1 MDQNIMEQLRALR
14 ENQAAVKQLMS
25 SPDGQKLLAMLTED
39 GGTKL
44 KQATESAENGNTAD
58 VVHMIAE
65 IMQTKEGS
73 ALIQRLSTKAN
84 IK

>member
-44 KQATESAENGNTAD
+44 KQATESAEKGNTAD

-73 ALIQRLSTKAN
+73 ALIQRLNTKV
-84 IK
+84 KTK

>member
-1 MDQNIMEQLRALR
+1 MDQNIMEQLRALK

-25 SPDGQKLLAMLTED
+25 SPDGQKLMAMLTED
-39 GGTKL
+39 GGAKL
-44 KQATESAENGNTAD
+44 RKATESAESGNTAD

-73 ALIQRLSTKAN
+73 ALVQRLSAKTK